1 MGSDN
6 YEILKIMERIRDFQE
21 LPRIISSMLSER
33 SLFLHYLRFFSALI
47 VCLGH
52 TKEFLFVHMDETA
65 HVLEKVTRLFLGL
78 GTSAV
83 LVFFF
88 LSGYLVGGN
97 EIVNLV
103 RKKLNF
109 SNYIFNRI
117 TRLWIVLLPAL
128 LATFALNALTCRNS
142 KTSLYCTAD
151 PALASHAEV
160 PPQVSQKISDLI
172 SNAFFLQP
180 FKGTQWGGNGP
191 LWSLSYEFWYYLVF
205 FSIISILSFVLKR
218 EISIGLIPHLLILFV
233 ASRILDSDWLILGII
248 WLSGALAAY
257 FLKLDSVV
265 TFTSKFQKPIA
276 FKFTLLTLT
285 LILPALISLRLFP
298 RILSFPIAIILLTTS
313 LSFVQNKNV
322 IQSNG
327 LLRKTIVRGSE
338 YSFSLYLTHFPL
350 IALATSFFVPVDRW
364 RMSPFGI
371 FVLILLT
378 LVALLTAYAFAWL
391 TEFNLAQVRIAFR
404 S

>member
-1 MGSDN
+1 
-6 YEILKIMERIRDFQE
+6 METFLNFQD
-21 LPRIISSMLSER
+21 LSGIISSMLSER
-33 SLFLHYLRFFSALI
+33 SLFLHYLRFFSALL

-78 GTSAV
+78 GSSAV

-97 EIVNLV
+97 EIVNLAK
-103 RKKLNF
+103 KKLNF
-109 SNYIFNRI
+109 SNYIFNRV

-142 KTSLYCTAD
+142 RTSLYCTAD

-160 PPQVSQKISDLI
+160 PPQVSQKFSDLF

-205 FSIISILSFVLKR
+205 FSIISILSFFLNRK
-218 EISIGLIPHLLILFV
+218 ISFGLIPHLLILFV
-233 ASRILDSDWLILGII
+233 ASRILDSVWLKLGII

-257 FLKLDSVV
+257 FLKLDSFV
-265 TFTSKFQKPIA
+265 TITSKFQKPIA
-276 FKFTLLTLT
+276 FKFTLLTFILV
-285 LILPALISLRLFP
+285 LPALICLRVLP
-298 RILSFPIAIILLTTS
+298 HAPSFPIAIALLAIS
-313 LSFVQNKNV
+313 LAVTHNENA
-322 IQSNG
+322 IQLNSVWQ
-327 LLRKTIVRGSE
+327 RTIVRGSE
-338 YSFSLYLTHFPL
+338 FSFSLYLTHFPL
-350 IALATSFFVPVDRW
+350 MALATSLFVPVDRW

-391 TEFNLAQVRIAFR
+391 TEFNLAQVRIAVR
-404 S
+404 SWSRRFLA

>member
-1 MGSDN
+1 
-6 YEILKIMERIRDFQE
+6 MERFRDFQD
-21 LPRIISSMLSER
+21 LSRIISSMLSER

-78 GTSAV
+78 GPSAV

-109 SNYIFNRI
+109 SNYIFNRL

-128 LATFALNALTCRNS
+128 LATYALNAFTCRNS
-142 KTSLYCTAD
+142 RISLYCAAD
-151 PALASHAEV
+151 SALASHAEV
-160 PPQVSQKISDLI
+160 PPQVSQEISDLI
-172 SNAFFLQP
+172 FNAFFLQP

-205 FSIISILSFVLKR
+205 FSIISVVSYLLRR
-218 EISIGLIPHLLILFV
+218 EISFGLIPHLLILFV
-233 ASRILDSDWLILGII
+233 ASRILDLDWLILGII

-276 FKFTLLTLT
+276 LKFTLLTLT

-298 RILSFPIAIILLTTS
+298 RILSFPIAILLLTAS
-313 LSFVQNKNV
+313 LSFMQNENA
-322 IQSNG
+322 IQSNK
-327 LLRKTIVRGSE
+327 LLRKTIIRGSE

-350 IALATSFFVPVDRW
+350 IALATSLFVPIDRW

-371 FVLILLT
+371 FILMLLT

-391 TEFNLAQVRIAFR
+391 TEFNLTQVRIAVR
-404 S
+404 SRVQRFLT